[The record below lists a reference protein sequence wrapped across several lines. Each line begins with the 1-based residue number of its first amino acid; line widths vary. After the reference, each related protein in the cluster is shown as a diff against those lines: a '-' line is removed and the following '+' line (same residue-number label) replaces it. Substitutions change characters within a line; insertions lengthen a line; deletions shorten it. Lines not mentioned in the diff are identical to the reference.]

1 MTSIAQ
7 WSTTKVTLLAAA
19 WLIAVPA
26 ALVAV
31 VRLIAWHRMAGGTT
45 PDEPYWASV
54 DVGGWWVPL
63 VWFVPPVALIAVR
76 IWWAEGD
83 R

>member
-19 WLIAVPA
+19 WVIAVPA

-31 VRLIAWHRMAGGTT
+31 VRLIAWHRMAAAPPG
-45 PDEPYWASV
+45 EPYWASV

-76 IWWAEGD
+76 IWSADGS

>member
-26 ALVAV
+26 VLVAV
-31 VRLIAWHRMAGGTT
+31 VRLIAWHRMAGA
-45 PDEPYWASV
+45 PSAEPYWASV

-76 IWWAEGD
+76 IWWAEGE